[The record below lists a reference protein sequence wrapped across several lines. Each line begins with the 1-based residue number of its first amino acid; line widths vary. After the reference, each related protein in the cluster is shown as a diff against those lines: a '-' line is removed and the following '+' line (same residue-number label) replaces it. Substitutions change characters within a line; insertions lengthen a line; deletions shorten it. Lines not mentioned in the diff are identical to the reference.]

1 MKFNYKYI
9 FIFFILI
16 SIIVSLIISVQR
28 INLEKNFKQIELVIS
43 LNKVRELSL
52 KENYNEN
59 ELLTQFKSKGI
70 TSIAIHEDTIESLL
84 AQGRI
89 AFLAAK
95 DLIEINLIHDLHFF
109 NEKQITAGQWMIVS
123 RDYFLIKRIE
133 DVFRQNSSNVLLQK
147 NVFSNEDYCLLVSG
161 NEDIIKMGLNFSNE
175 DIKKIQELDYNVI
188 LRPKNPAKINSE
200 ILQHKLSY
208 IEKLEN
214 ISAIIF
220 DEEEVLGYP
229 SERMIL
235 ETSQFMQNKN
245 MPFGIIEFTSQK
257 GIQNIADNI
266 GQLSVRVHSI
276 TSEEMEKIS
285 PGIAVDRWIRAAQE
299 RNIRIFY
306 LNPFL
311 KTRTDNLIQYNL
323 DYIESITSN
332 LIQKKYTIG
341 QASLLPSYQTS
352 NNLIILIGLG
362 IISAGLLLLIDFFDI
377 FKKYSIFLFIVSLLF
392 FILTKK
398 VMGEIFLIKILSLI
412 SAVVFPVLA
421 IIKNKKYLINY
432 SINKKN
438 NLMELIKNI
447 LFGIS
452 GIMLISLIGGII
464 SGALLTDYK
473 FMLAI
478 QLFSGVKIAYI
489 LPLALVAFYFWWV
502 SKIGKKDVFDDFK
515 KPILFE
521 HAFLAAILLIFGVIY
536 IARSGNFSF
545 LPVPVI
551 EEKMRLFLENTLIAR
566 PRNKEFLIGY
576 PLISIAI
583 AMNYF
588 NFQYTKILFIIMGTV
603 APVTIINT
611 FCHVHTPF
619 YFSLLRTF
627 NGFWLGIIISILLGF
642 IFFIAYDRY
651 RKRVFKN

>member
-133 DVFRQNSSNVLLQK
+133 DVFRQNLSNVLLQK

>member
-1 MKFNYKYI
+1 M
-9 FIFFILI
+9 
-16 SIIVSLIISVQR
+16 
-28 INLEKNFKQIELVIS
+28 
-43 LNKVRELSL
+43 NKVRELSL

-133 DVFRQNSSNVLLQK
+133 DVFRQNLSNVLLQK

-447 LFGIS
+447 LF
-452 GIMLISLIGGII
+452 
-464 SGALLTDYK
+464 
-473 FMLAI
+473 
-478 QLFSGVKIAYI
+478 
-489 LPLALVAFYFWWV
+489 
-502 SKIGKKDVFDDFK
+502 
-515 KPILFE
+515 
-521 HAFLAAILLIFGVIY
+521 
-536 IARSGNFSF
+536 
-545 LPVPVI
+545 
-551 EEKMRLFLENTLIAR
+551 
-566 PRNKEFLIGY
+566 
-576 PLISIAI
+576 
-583 AMNYF
+583 
-588 NFQYTKILFIIMGTV
+588 
-603 APVTIINT
+603 
-611 FCHVHTPF
+611 
-619 YFSLLRTF
+619 
-627 NGFWLGIIISILLGF
+627 
-642 IFFIAYDRY
+642 
-651 RKRVFKN
+651 

>member
-59 ELLTQFKSKGI
+59 ELLTQLKSKGI

-133 DVFRQNSSNVLLQK
+133 DVFRQNLSNVLLQK

-311 KTRTDNLIQYNL
+311 KTRVPDLIQYNL
-323 DYIESITSN
+323 DYVEKIKNNIIENGFIVD
-332 LIQKKYTIG
+332 K
-341 QASLLPSYQTS
+341 ASLFPPYQ
-352 NNLIILIGLG
+352 I
-362 IISAGLLLLIDFFDI
+362 
-377 FKKYSIFLFIVSLLF
+377 
-392 FILTKK
+392 
-398 VMGEIFLIKILSLI
+398 
-412 SAVVFPVLA
+412 P
-421 IIKNKKYLINY
+421 
-432 SINKKN
+432 
-438 NLMELIKNI
+438 
-447 LFGIS
+447 
-452 GIMLISLIGGII
+452 
-464 SGALLTDYK
+464 
-473 FMLAI
+473 
-478 QLFSGVKIAYI
+478 
-489 LPLALVAFYFWWV
+489 
-502 SKIGKKDVFDDFK
+502 
-515 KPILFE
+515 
-521 HAFLAAILLIFGVIY
+521 
-536 IARSGNFSF
+536 
-545 LPVPVI
+545 
-551 EEKMRLFLENTLIAR
+551 
-566 PRNKEFLIGY
+566 
-576 PLISIAI
+576 
-583 AMNYF
+583 
-588 NFQYTKILFIIMGTV
+588 
-603 APVTIINT
+603 
-611 FCHVHTPF
+611 
-619 YFSLLRTF
+619 
-627 NGFWLGIIISILLGF
+627 
-642 IFFIAYDRY
+642 
-651 RKRVFKN
+651 